1 MNKQFG
7 NYQGHG
13 VLGIHYL
20 THGGISRYQGNFP
33 RISEHI
39 DAISAN
45 LPEKEGNVGLSGRVA
60 LITNG

>member
-13 VLGIHYL
+13 VLEIQHL

-33 RISEHI
+33 RKLVHI
-39 DAISAN
+39 DAIRAN
-45 LPEKEGNVGLSGRVA
+45 LPEKGVISAFRYELP
-60 LITNG
+60 

>member
-33 RISEHI
+33 RKLVHI
-39 DAISAN
+39 DAIRAN
-45 LPEKEGNVGLSGRVA
+45 LREKEGNVGLSGRVA